1 MSGYFRIWLR
11 ERENTKSIMQFMKFV
26 IDFNDI
32 WETMHELLISQS
44 DDVWRCYRV
53 DFIEITYYT

>member
-1 MSGYFRIWLR
+1 MSGYFRVWLR
-11 ERENTKSIMQFMKFV
+11 ERKNTKSIMQFMKFV

-32 WETMHELLISQS
+32 WETMHELLMSQS
-44 DDVWRCYRV
+44 DDVWRCYHV

>member
-11 ERENTKSIMQFMKFV
+11 ERENTKSIMQFIKFV

>member
-11 ERENTKSIMQFMKFV
+11 ERENTKSIMQFIKFV

-32 WETMHELLISQS
+32 WETMHELLMSQS